1 MARHAERLPIDQA
14 TKERMQRL
22 AEARHR
28 SPHWMM
34 LEAIRQYVDR
44 EEQREVFRQ
53 AGIKLWNE
61 YQASGLHVTLEEADA
76 YLAKLE
82 AGQNEDIPECH
93 C

>member
-53 AGIKLWNE
+53 AGIKAWNE
-61 YQASGLHVTLEEADA
+61 YQVSGLHVTLEQADA

-82 AGQNEDIPECH
+82 VGQNEDIPECH
-93 C
+93 G

>member
-1 MARHAERLPIDQA
+1 
-14 TKERMQRL
+14 MQRL

-53 AGIKLWNE
+53 AGIKAWNE
-61 YQASGLHVTLEEADA
+61 YQVSGLHVTLEQADA

-82 AGQNEDIPECH
+82 VGQNEDIPECH